1 VHEALQ
7 TIFCRTLL
15 GQELPAEL
23 PHAHPYELNG
33 LKSRD
38 FGFPTDPEDGIEQ
51 IRVRKLRLS
60 VLGGSKRR
68 ITLEADP
75 NAAPDDIY
83 GMMDECLNRNNLPE
97 PLINVTQVKLNF
109 KFVHTGSG
117 RQNSLTFEVSFPNSS
132 NLKSEKREKLRLIGE
147 KYLKR
152 WGIDRA

>member
-1 VHEALQ
+1 M
-7 TIFCRTLL
+7 
-15 GQELPAEL
+15 
-23 PHAHPYELNG
+23 
-33 LKSRD
+33 
-38 FGFPTDPEDGIEQ
+38 
-51 IRVRKLRLS
+51 RKLRLS

-83 GMMDECLNRNNLPE
+83 DIMDECLNRNNLPE
-97 PLINVTQVKLNF
+97 PLINITQVKLNF
-109 KFVHTGSG
+109 KCVHTGSG
-117 RQNSLTFEVSFPNSS
+117 RQKSLTFEVSFPNSS